1 MKPEK
6 DDTEFQHP
14 YFIRGQEH
22 LLENIKRKVTSVSF
36 RNASFGKGFDKLFE
50 NKTLVGTAS
59 GCSGGSFRALQT
71 SLSLESEQILPY
83 FPFFFYGQVASLG
96 FGWAEAGLLCPLEG
110 WKNNCSFQEE
120 GD

>member
-36 RNASFGKGFDKLFE
+36 CHGSFGKGSDKLFE
-50 NKTLVGTAS
+50 NKALVGTAS
-59 GCSGGSFRALQT
+59 GCPGGEVLAAALLAASALAQ
-71 SLSLESEQILPY
+71 LPAAA
-83 FPFFFYGQVASLG
+83 PP
-96 FGWAEAGLLCPLEG
+96 C
-110 WKNNCSFQEE
+110 
-120 GD
+120 